1 MATGASSLV
10 FEGCT
15 LRWSMTMLDQIE
27 IRGLKSIREVALPLR
42 SLNVMIGANGSGKSN
57 FIGAFGLLRELV
69 EGRLQSAVAKAG
81 GASSLLHH
89 GPKHTKTIELK
100 LVYGRTGYDV
110 KLAQAEG
117 DALFIEREDCWHN
130 GEGFSSPDV
139 VHLASAERESE
150 LRAEAAKH
158 PGTIAAHVLGAMRSC
173 SMHHFH
179 DTSRTAPVKQKG
191 DIDDNAV
198 LRADAG
204 NLAAFLFRLQKTDDT
219 AYRRIVAVTRQV
231 APFFDDFALGGDR
244 LAGDRI
250 QLERLRRVLQRACAV
265 GRDAPLHLP
274 RHAAPPAEP
283 AVAHPPRRAGAG
295 LHPFAIAQLAAMLES
310 ASSRTQLLVGMQSV
324 TLLNQL
330 DPEAIVVVDR
340 KEGPSTF
347 RRIEP
352 GEVSEW
358 VDDYA
363 LGELWEKNV
372 IGGTREAYAWPRTCQ
387 RTPHEPSGR
396 ATRPAR

>member
-1 MATGASSLV
+1 MATGVSSLA
-10 FEGCT
+10 FQGCT
-15 LRWSMTMLDQIE
+15 LAWSMKMLEKVE
-27 IRGLKSIREVALPLR
+27 IRGLKSIREAALPLR

-89 GPKHTKTIELK
+89 GPKHTETIDLK
-100 LVYGRTGYDV
+100 LVYGSSGYEV
-110 KLAQAEG
+110 ELTHSEG
-117 DALFIEREDCWHN
+117 DRLFIEREACWYQ
-130 GEGFSSPDV
+130 GEGYSSPDV
-139 VHLASAERESE
+139 VDVARGERESA
-150 LRAEAAKH
+150 LRTEAAEH
-158 PGTIAAHVLGAMRSC
+158 PGTISAHVLGALRS
-173 SMHHFH
+173 SSVYHFH

-191 DIDDNAV
+191 ALDDNAV

-204 NLAAFLFRLQKTDDT
+204 NLAAFLFRLQKTNEA

-231 APFFDDFALGGDR
+231 APFFDDFELGGDR

-250 QLERLRRVLQRACAV
+250 QLEWRERDSDAYFNAHALSDGTLRFICLATLLLQ
-265 GRDAPLHLP
+265 PS
-274 RHAAPPAEP
+274 PPSLILLDEP
-283 AVAHPPRRAGAG
+283 ELG

-310 ASSRTQLLVGMQSV
+310 ASTRTQLLVGTQSV

-340 KEGPSTF
+340 KDGPSTF
-347 RRIEP
+347 RRLEP
-352 GEVSEW
+352 GEVAAW

-363 LGELWEKNV
+363 LGDLWEKNV
-372 IGGTREAYAWPRTCQ
+372 IGGR
-387 RTPHEPSGR
+387 PSAAVGR
-396 ATRPAR
+396 GGR